1 MANSTKV
8 KRKFCISCGTE
19 LFDVARNTQRC
30 EFCAQWRKLEYDR
43 KYMRRKRLKHRMCG
57 TTDFSAHR
65 NIDFDKELREIEYE
79 MKFLGLKKSNK
90 KVLRTNI

>member
-1 MANSTKV
+1 
-8 KRKFCISCGTE
+8 
-19 LFDVARNTQRC
+19 
-30 EFCAQWRKLEYDR
+30 
-43 KYMRRKRLKHRMCG
+43 MCG

-79 MKFLGLKKSNK
+79 MTFLGLKKSNK